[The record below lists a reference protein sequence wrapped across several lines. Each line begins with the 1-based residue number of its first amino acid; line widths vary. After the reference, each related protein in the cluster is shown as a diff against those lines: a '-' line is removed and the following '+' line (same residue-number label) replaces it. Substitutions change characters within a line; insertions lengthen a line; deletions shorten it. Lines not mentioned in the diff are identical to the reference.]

1 MVLLYT
7 SSKRATCAAKIMITL
22 IIQGKLTPMFGV
34 LRMGYCTL
42 FTGWIRL

>member
-7 SSKRATCAAKIMITL
+7 SSKIATCAAKIMITL
-22 IIQGKLTPMFGV
+22 IIQGKFTPMPEV
-34 LRMGYCTL
+34 SYIGYCTL